1 MFGIVGKWILF
12 LKFLKLNSF
21 LRFYILGMSLCSALK
36 FGICDIYSMFY
47 AILIQHLMQNL
58 LRFYVNSIQ
67 YHHLITVETIIQL
80 CPYIKELYVTYWKT

>member
-36 FGICDIYSMFY
+36 FGICDIYSVFY
-47 AILIQHLMQNL
+47 AILIQ
-58 LRFYVNSIQ
+58 I
-67 YHHLITVETIIQL
+67 L
-80 CPYIKELYVTYWKT
+80 CKIYLDFM